1 LRNRGGFFYLDR
13 AESPRRKKMSIEF
26 EIEGADPGVKE
37 RPGKTDS
44 LELEDT
50 DSSDEQAKPDA
61 DDVDP
66 VEALAVELGWNPDF
80 DGDGKVDAKTY
91 ILKSREIQDTM
102 REHIKEQ
109 KRQQQELS
117 ESVAALKA
125 HNEKVYK
132 AEVSRLKT
140 ELEELK
146 KERREAIEEGDVTK
160 VEELDERIG
169 GVEKSMTQPETKDK
183 PRSTAEFDAWIVD
196 NKWYEEDPEMAAY
209 ADTIASENRGAPF
222 ARVAA
227 LVDRKVKEMFP
238 DKFVDS
244 TPATPAKKRS
254 PSPVEESRARPGA
267 AKFTKADL
275 TEGQRAIM
283 SQFVRQGIMT
293 EKQYIE
299 DIAKTQGAA

>member
-1 LRNRGGFFYLDR
+1 
-13 AESPRRKKMSIEF
+13 MSIEF
-26 EIEGADPGVKE
+26 EIEGAEPEVKE
-37 RPGKTDS
+37 RPEGTD
-44 LELEDT
+44 LPELEDT
-50 DSSDEQAKPDA
+50 DSPDGQTESDA
-61 DDVDP
+61 DKADP

-80 DGDGKVDAKTY
+80 EGDGKVDAKTY

-109 KRQQQELS
+109 KAQQRELS

-132 AEVSRLKT
+132 AEVSRLKD
-140 ELEELK
+140 ELK
-146 KERREAIEEGDVTK
+146 ELKRERREAIEEGDADK

-169 GVEKSMTQPETKDK
+169 GVEKSMTQPETKEK

-209 ADTIASENRGAPF
+209 ADTIASENKGAPF

-238 DKFVDS
+238 DKFTDT

-254 PSPVEESRARPGA
+254 PSPVEESGSRPTA
-267 AKFTKADL
+267 AKFTKANL
-275 TEGQRAIM
+275 TDGQKAIM

-299 DIAKTQGAA
+299 DIAKTQGVA

>member
-1 LRNRGGFFYLDR
+1 
-13 AESPRRKKMSIEF
+13 MSIEF
-26 EIEGADPGVKE
+26 EIEGAEPEVKE
-37 RPGKTDS
+37 RPGGTD
-44 LELEDT
+44 LPELEDT
-50 DSSDEQAKPDA
+50 DSPDGQTKPDA
-61 DDVDP
+61 DEADP

-80 DGDGKVDAKTY
+80 EGDGKVDAKTY

-109 KRQQQELS
+109 KAQQRELS

-132 AEVSRLKT
+132 AEVSRLKD
-140 ELEELK
+140 ELK
-146 KERREAIEEGDVTK
+146 ELKRERREAIEEGDADK

-169 GVEKSMTQPETKDK
+169 GVEKSMTQPETKEK

-209 ADTIASENRGAPF
+209 ADTIASENKGAPF

-238 DKFVDS
+238 DKFTDT

-254 PSPVEESRARPGA
+254 PSPVEESGSRPTA
-267 AKFTKADL
+267 AKFTKANL
-275 TEGQRAIM
+275 TDGQKAIM

-299 DIAKTQGAA
+299 DIAKTQGVA

>member
-1 LRNRGGFFYLDR
+1 
-13 AESPRRKKMSIEF
+13 MSIEF
-26 EIEGADPGVKE
+26 EIEGAEPEVKE
-37 RPGKTDS
+37 RPGGTD
-44 LELEDT
+44 LPELEDT
-50 DSSDEQAKPDA
+50 DSPDGQTESDA
-61 DDVDP
+61 DKADP

-80 DGDGKVDAKTY
+80 EGDGKVDAKTY

-109 KRQQQELS
+109 KAQQRELS

-132 AEVSRLKT
+132 AEVSRLKD
-140 ELEELK
+140 ELK
-146 KERREAIEEGDVTK
+146 ELKRERREAIEEGDADK

-169 GVEKSMTQPETKDK
+169 GVEKSMTQPETKEK

-209 ADTIASENRGAPF
+209 ADTIASENKGAPF

-238 DKFVDS
+238 DKFTDT

-254 PSPVEESRARPGA
+254 PSPVEESGSRPTA
-267 AKFTKADL
+267 AKFTKANL
-275 TEGQRAIM
+275 TDGQKAIM

-299 DIAKTQGAA
+299 DIAKTQGVA

>member
-1 LRNRGGFFYLDR
+1 
-13 AESPRRKKMSIEF
+13 MTIEF
-26 EIEGADPGVKE
+26 EIEEAEPKE
-37 RPGKTDS
+37 TEL

-50 DSSDEQAKPDA
+50 DSSNEQTKPDA
-61 DDVDP
+61 DDADP

-80 DGDGKVDAKTY
+80 EGDGKVDAKTY

-102 REHIKEQ
+102 REYIKEQ
-109 KRQQQELS
+109 KAQQRELS
-117 ESVAALKA
+117 DSVAALKA
-125 HNEKVYK
+125 HNEKVFK
-132 AEVSRLKT
+132 AEVSRLED
-140 ELEELK
+140 ELKELK
-146 KERREAIEEGDVTK
+146 KERREAIEEGDVEK
-160 VEELDERIG
+160 VDELDERIG
-169 GVEKSMTQPETKDK
+169 GVEKTMPQPETKEK

-209 ADTIASENRGAPF
+209 ADTIAGENKGAPF

-238 DKFVDS
+238 DKFTDT

-254 PSPVEESRARPGA
+254 PSPVEESGSRPRA

-275 TEGQRAIM
+275 TDGQKAVM

-299 DIAKTQGAA
+299 DIAKTQGVV